1 MTESLL
7 QGWDMPSIVEQNGIM
22 EYEPSKKLRELEHII
37 EQASDESSINYI
49 NSFQSEIRIAMMFH

>member
-7 QGWDMPSIVEQNGIM
+7 QGWDMPSIIEHGIM

-37 EQASDESSINYI
+37 EQASDENSLKYI
-49 NSFQSEIRIAMMFH
+49 NSFQSEIRIAMMSH